1 MNGRNGSL
9 TSSSSVSQDLLLQAY
24 RRAVRLV
31 FNLVV
36 VALLVGPFVG
46 TWRTSLELVRA
57 FVEYFEVERVRLEI
71 LLEIGIALALRE
83 LLLLLYEARL
93 SGMDLFFWSLGILAL
108 VAGRTLAVQFSPRRA
123 G

>member
-1 MNGRNGSL
+1 MTALSL
-9 TSSSSVSQDLLLQAY
+9 EQRLVEGNAESP
-24 RRAVRLV
+24 VRLV
-31 FNLVV
+31 VYEDLQC
-36 VALLVGPFVG
+36 GDC
-46 TWRTSLELVRA
+46 R
-57 FVEYFEVERVRLEI
+57 
-71 LLEIGIALALRE
+71 ALRE